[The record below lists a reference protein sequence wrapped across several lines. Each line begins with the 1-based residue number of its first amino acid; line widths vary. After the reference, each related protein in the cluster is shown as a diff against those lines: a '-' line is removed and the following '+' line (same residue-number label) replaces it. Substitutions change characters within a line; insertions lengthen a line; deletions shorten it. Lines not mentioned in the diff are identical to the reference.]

1 MRVRVLGPVRVG
13 NGGGDA
19 AVTSLRQRRLLAA
32 LAASGGAP
40 VPADTL
46 IDVAWGDRPVAHPA
60 AALHT
65 QLSRLRALLGPAA
78 DPIRAEGQGYR
89 LALERD
95 AVDAWRFE
103 DLVGADGCAP
113 VRTLGEALAL
123 WGGGAFADADDHP
136 AVQPVAARLEEL
148 RRRAVEDLAVAHV
161 DAGHPDEALAVLGPL
176 VAEDPFRERA
186 RAVELRAL
194 YAAGRGAEALAR
206 YRRHR
211 RLLAEELGTRPSPL
225 VRQVVRAILDQ
236 RLPTESVAGGLP
248 PRPVTS
254 FVGRDDE
261 LDLLVRLLR
270 RARLVSVLGP
280 AGVGKTRL
288 ALHVCHALRTEY
300 EDGVWWCDLVQA
312 APGEVATV
320 VAARLG
326 VHDRAGVPLLDRIA
340 SVVGHRRALVVL
352 DNCEHVLPE
361 AGALVDALVRRGDGV
376 VVLATSRGPLGVD
389 GEHRVRLA
397 PLPIAEDG
405 PPAPAVRLFLDR
417 ARAVDARFDPRGPSW
432 SATVELCR
440 RVGGLPLALE
450 LAAACVGRLDVAA
463 LTERVGG
470 QLGLL
475 AHAGRARTDR
485 HGSLVTVLDSA
496 YRLLPLYERALLD
509 RLSVFAGPFDLDT
522 VEALEGG
529 PEAGAA
535 LGCLVDNSMVQ
546 LRPDGRYELL
556 PPVRAHAAERLA
568 GSGTRDR
575 CRTRHAEIV
584 VGQVQRTDRDLR
596 SAEEPLVHRVF
607 DDALADLRVARDW
620 LLGTG
625 DLAGLVDLS
634 AATHWFAFLRTR
646 PEIYRWADDVVGRV
660 DATPGSAADTADPA
674 RLGQARACA
683 AMGAAKRGDLRR
695 ARSLAEAGVARAD
708 AGTRFCLEILGQV
721 ALFEGRLDE
730 AVDHAVRSAR
740 LHREAGDE
748 LGRINAGSVEA
759 VALVYD
765 GQRALTA
772 AQRHVRAADA
782 LGVPS
787 LQAMMRYILAEAT
800 TDAAEAMTHYQRAID
815 LAARVGAEFVTG
827 VATTSLAAREL
838 RHGRH
843 ACARRRLGDAID
855 HWCRAGVWNQGW
867 LSVRLLI
874 EALDHDGDH
883 DAVAVLAAA
892 QAAARHAGPPYGA
905 DAVRLADAT
914 DAARRALGAGAY
926 EEAAHRGACL
936 GDEAALA
943 YALRLTRR
951 A

>member
-13 NGGGDA
+13 NGGVDA

-78 DPIRAEGQGYR
+78 DPIRAEGLGYR

-176 VAEDPFRERA
+176 VADDPFRERA

-225 VRQVVRAILDQ
+225 LRQVVRAILDQ

-288 ALHVCHALRTEY
+288 ALHACHALRTEY
-300 EDGVWWCDLVQA
+300 EDGVWWCDLAQA

-496 YRLLPLYERALLD
+496 YRLLPRDERALLD

-529 PEAGAA
+529 PEAGRRARVSCRQLDGAA
-535 LGCLVDNSMVQ
+535 ATGRP
-546 LRPDGRYELL
+546 LRDCSRSVARPRGRAAGRVRDARPVPD
-556 PPVRAHAAERLA
+556 
-568 GSGTRDR
+568 
-575 CRTRHAEIV
+575 RHAEIV
-584 VGQVQRTDRDLR
+584 VGPGRSGPTATCAAPRGAAGAPGASTTPSPTCAWRATGCSGTGRPRAGWSTSRRPPTGSPSSARVLR
-596 SAEEPLVHRVF
+596 STDGPTT
-607 DDALADLRVARDW
+607 W
-620 LLGTG
+620 
-625 DLAGLVDLS
+625 S
-634 AATHWFAFLRTR
+634 AVWTSTPASPTPPTR
-646 PEIYRWADDVVGRV
+646 PASVRPGLRGHGRRQARRPAASPLARRGGRGPRGRGHPV
-660 DATPGSAADTADPA
+660 LPGDPRPGGAVRGSARRGGRPRGPVGPPA
-674 RLGQARACA
+674 P
-683 AMGAAKRGDLRR
+683 RGGRR
-695 ARSLAEAGVARAD
+695 AR
-708 AGTRFCLEILGQV
+708 
-721 ALFEGRLDE
+721 
-730 AVDHAVRSAR
+730 
-740 LHREAGDE
+740 
-748 LGRINAGSVEA
+748 RINAGSVEA
-759 VALVYD
+759 VALRLR
-765 GQRALTA
+765 RATGAHRGATA
-772 AQRHVRAADA
+772 RPPPPNA
-782 LGVPS
+782 LG
-787 LQAMMRYILAEAT
+787 
-800 TDAAEAMTHYQRAID
+800 
-815 LAARVGAEFVTG
+815 
-827 VATTSLAAREL
+827 
-838 RHGRH
+838 
-843 ACARRRLGDAID
+843 
-855 HWCRAGVWNQGW
+855 
-867 LSVRLLI
+867 
-874 EALDHDGDH
+874 
-883 DAVAVLAAA
+883 VAVLAG
-892 QAAARHAGPPYGA
+892 H
-905 DAVRLADAT
+905 DALHP
-914 DAARRALGAGAY
+914 RRGD
-926 EEAAHRGACL
+926 HRRRR
-936 GDEAALA
+936 GDDTTTSAPSTSPRGSAPSS
-943 YALRLTRR
+943 
-951 A
+951 